1 MELAQC
7 RLVTDDVEGLAGF
20 YARLLGVPTALNE
33 YYVEI
38 QAGPASVGF
47 SRRRFT
53 EYQQAHDP
61 AAPVVAGSGPA
72 GSGLS
77 APAGPG
83 PAVSGPAGSGPAAS
97 GPGRRDEVIL
107 DLLVDDVDAE
117 YPRIATLDVDW
128 VMPPTTQPWG
138 NRSMMFRDPAGNLV
152 NVFSRAPVLWRL
164 RDGRRVPALSADEVL
179 GCIGE
184 RVAAH
189 RSELWR
195 RALSPS
201 NRQGHTGRSRSRDE
215 RARRRCSRRSA
226 GRTGPRRGRRRPG
239 AGRRRRRRSGR
250 RRSGPG

>member
-38 QAGPASVGF
+38 QAGSASVGF

-53 EYQQAHDP
+53 EQQQAHRP
-61 AAPVVAGSGPA
+61 AAPVAVGSGPA
-72 GSGLS
+72 GSD
-77 APAGPG
+77 
-83 PAVSGPAGSGPAAS
+83 PAGSGPD
-97 GPGRRDEVIL
+97 RRDDIIL

-138 NRSMMFRDPAGNLV
+138 NRSMMFRDPAGNLI
-152 NVFSRAPVLWRL
+152 NVFSRGPVLWRL
-164 RDGRRVPALSADEVL
+164 RVGRRVPAPSVDEVL
-179 GCIGE
+179 ARIGE

-189 RSELWR
+189 STELC
-195 RALSPS
+195 
-201 NRQGHTGRSRSRDE
+201 E
-215 RARRRCSRRSA
+215 E
-226 GRTGPRRGRRRPG
+226 G
-239 AGRRRRRRSGR
+239 AIAV
-250 RRSGPG
+250 